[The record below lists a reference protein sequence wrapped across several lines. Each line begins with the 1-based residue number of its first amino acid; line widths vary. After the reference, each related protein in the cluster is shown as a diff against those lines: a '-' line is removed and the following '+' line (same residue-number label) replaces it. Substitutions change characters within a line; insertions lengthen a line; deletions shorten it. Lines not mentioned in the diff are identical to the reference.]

1 MHAVECTSCTC
12 SEPLSEEELLF
23 RVDDVIAEYRGKP
36 GALIPVLQTCQAI
49 CGYLPESVLKRIAT
63 GLDKPYSEVAGVVRA
78 RGWR

>member
-1 MHAVECTSCTC
+1 MHAVECTSCAC